1 MSGPLLTQIFLILC
15 RERVAGLIVLLLQT
29 YHIRL
34 ASTLLSTNFDL
45 LKVRV
50 SGHTLV
56 LSEIVKF
63 GDSLLLSLVE
73 FIVELACVDWIARP
87 VNMHYVR
94 YQLILIW
101 LSS

>member
-1 MSGPLLTQIFLILC
+1 M
-15 RERVAGLIVLLLQT
+15 IVLLLQT
-29 YHIRL
+29 YHIGL
-34 ASTLLSTNFDL
+34 TSTLLSTYFDL

-50 SGHTLV
+50 CGHALV

-73 FIVELACVDWIARP
+73 FIVELACVDRIARP
-87 VNMHYVR
+87 IYMHYVR